1 MENIY
6 DDELMP
12 ENFEQIAKAYS
23 KSLKKKGFI
32 FIRLDEEEFNLLL
45 GEIYVLIGKMK
56 ACLEHLRS
64 HIDGKEL
71 KLKLIDAEIA
81 LTEKFEHKKPHKF
94 KCVED
99 KNTTFLSLISL
110 ENMLILKLMLLS
122 IKSGELELCNKII
135 TSIAAIFAES
145 FALEGFVV
153 EN

>member
-1 MENIY
+1 MENVY

-23 KSLKKKGFI
+23 KSMKKKGFI
-32 FIRLDEEEFNLLL
+32 FISLDEEEFNLLL
-45 GEIYVLIGKMK
+45 GEVYVIIGKMK
-56 ACLEHLRS
+56 ACLEHLHS
-64 HIDGKEL
+64 HIDSKEL
-71 KLKLIDAEIA
+71 KCKLIDAEIA

-94 KCVED
+94 RCIED

-122 IKSGELELCNKII
+122 VKSSELELCNKII
-135 TSIAAIFAES
+135 TSMTAIFADS
-145 FALEGFVV
+145 FSLEGFRV

>member
-6 DDELMP
+6 NDELMP

-23 KSLKKKGFI
+23 KNMKKKGFI
-32 FIRLDEEEFNLLL
+32 FIRLEEEEFNLLL
-45 GEIYVLIGKMK
+45 GEVYVIIGKMK
-56 ACLEHLRS
+56 ACLNHLQS
-64 HIDGKEL
+64 HIDSKDL
-71 KLKLIDAEIA
+71 KNKLIDAEIA
-81 LTEKFEHKKPHKF
+81 LTEKFEHRKPHKF
-94 KCVED
+94 RCIED

-135 TSIAAIFAES
+135 TSITAIFAES
-145 FALEGFVV
+145 FTLEGFTV

>member
-12 ENFEQIAKAYS
+12 ENFEQIARAYS
-23 KSLKKKGFI
+23 KSMKKKGFV
-32 FIRLDEEEFNLLL
+32 FIRLEEEEFNLLL

-56 ACLEHLRS
+56 ACLEHLNS
-64 HIDGKEL
+64 HIDGREL

-81 LTEKFEHKKPHKF
+81 LTEKFDHKKVHKF
-94 KCVED
+94 RCVED

-110 ENMLILKLMLLS
+110 ENMLVLKLMLLS

-135 TSIAAIFAES
+135 TSITAIFADS